1 MCECTCILRD
11 ALRALGTRRSDA
23 TQSKNFGGAASEV
36 SLFVPFVCLSLNRER
51 ADFVSVSRFAVGPAS
66 QVSILFSNTQKH
78 SKFFFLGSPP
88 AWKLLWQHV
97 CVKLGADVKRCN
109 STDTAARKDGTDGR
123 GRTGRKARD
132 SERTLT
138 VRVAA
143 DHWLPTQ
150 VSAAEIERV
159 FSLCGH
165 VLTARRNRLHQD
177 KVNLLIT
184 ACYGLRQAALDKA
197 TEGLHQDMY
206 QAMLEALGQV
216 DVSAEEEM

>member
-1 MCECTCILRD
+1 ML
-11 ALRALGTRRSDA
+11 S
-23 TQSKNFGGAASEV
+23 TQPRTSWMGWSCKEV
-36 SLFVPFVCLSLNRER
+36 SLCGTPVVEPWLGLPSQCVVTVLRGLRECKPDTVDTL
-51 ADFVSVSRFAVGPAS
+51 ALWDDM
-66 QVSILFSNTQKH
+66 QKLQEEKQLEPTPIWH
-78 SKFFFLGSPP
+78 EL
-88 AWKLLWQHV
+88 
-97 CVKLGADVKRCN
+97 
-109 STDTAARKDGTDGR
+109 
-123 GRTGRKARD
+123 
-132 SERTLT
+132 
-138 VRVAA
+138 A

-177 KVNLLIT
+177 NVNLLMT